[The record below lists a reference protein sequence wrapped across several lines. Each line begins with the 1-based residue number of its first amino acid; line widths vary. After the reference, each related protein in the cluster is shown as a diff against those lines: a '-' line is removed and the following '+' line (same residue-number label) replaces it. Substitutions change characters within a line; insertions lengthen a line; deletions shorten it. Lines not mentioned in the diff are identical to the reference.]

1 MNIVCRAINK
11 FFVPYVNSMILI
23 KTEANQFQ
31 IYTASG
37 NGSQLSEV
45 SEFNEFYHRAMQE
58 ETFFFVENLEE
69 IDIPQEHKKFAYS
82 FNKQSGWFV
91 PIRNQQRQV
100 IGLFAI
106 FHSQYPSDRN
116 FYVKMFQKN

>member
-1 MNIVCRAINK
+1 MRRLKRIIRLIKKMNIVCRAINK

-58 ETFFFVENLEE
+58 ETFFLC
-69 IDIPQEHKKFAYS
+69 
-82 FNKQSGWFV
+82 
-91 PIRNQQRQV
+91 
-100 IGLFAI
+100 
-106 FHSQYPSDRN
+106 
-116 FYVKMFQKN
+116 